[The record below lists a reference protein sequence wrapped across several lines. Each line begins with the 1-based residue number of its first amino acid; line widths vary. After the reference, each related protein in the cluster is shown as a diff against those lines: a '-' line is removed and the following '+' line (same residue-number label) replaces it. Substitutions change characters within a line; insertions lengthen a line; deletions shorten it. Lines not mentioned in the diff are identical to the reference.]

1 MAKTFRLSETVIVST
16 RIRLARNFAAYPF
29 PERMDEEQASDI
41 VHLVEVGLADL
52 DENGTFTRYDIAE
65 LDEQELLILQE
76 QYLISP
82 ALIQSKRGAA
92 FVSADKT
99 LSIMVNEEDHLREQY
114 IFKGFDFYKAFE
126 RLSAIDDGLAYAYD
140 FAYDKKLGYLTACP
154 SNLGTGMRASVM
166 MFLPGLIR
174 SGQLKKMLPSLR
186 KEGLTVRG
194 AFGEGSTAEGYLY
207 QISNERTLGIS
218 EGEILEQM
226 QEVAEKLCEAELTA
240 RVEMMKTAGTETR
253 DRCLRAYG
261 TLKYCAQISW
271 KEFMSLIGDIK
282 LGAILGVFQITS
294 QTQFDEFLD
303 YMRPAT
309 FRKYNGLQEESEQ
322 LLSEVRAEEVNRM
335 IAELVKLV

>member
-29 PERMDEEQASDI
+29 PERMDESQALDI
-41 VHLVEVGLADL
+41 VHLVEKGLTGL
-52 DENGTFTRYDIAE
+52 DDSGTFTRYDIA
-65 LDEQELLILQE
+65 DTAEQDLLILQE
-76 QYLISP
+76 QHLISP
-82 ALIQSKRGAA
+82 ALLHSKRGAA
-92 FVSADKT
+92 FVSSDKT

-126 RLSAIDDGLAYAYD
+126 RLSAIDDGLSYAYD

-174 SGQLKKMLPSLR
+174 SGRLKKMLPSLR
-186 KEGLTVRG
+186 KAGLTVRG

-207 QISNERTLGIS
+207 QVSNERTLGMT

-226 QEVAEKLCEAELTA
+226 QEVAETLCEAELTA
-240 RVEMMKTAGTETR
+240 RIEMIKTSGTETR

-261 TLKYCAQISW
+261 ILRYCATLTW
-271 KEFMSLIGDIK
+271 KEFMSLVGDIK
-282 LGAILGVFQITS
+282 LGAILGIFQITS
-294 QTQFDEFLD
+294 QTEFDEFLD

-309 FRKYNGLQEESEQ
+309 FKKYNGLKEESEA
-322 LLSEVRAEEVNRM
+322 LCDEVRAEEVNKS
-335 IAELVKLV
+335 IAEFVKVV